1 MGVNKTM
8 ITTTNTTIKMK
19 NMNVVLTNKQ
29 IMNSSM
35 SFFTLLMVKSPSNL
49 MEVIQFMS
57 LEMLIHLMFH
67 QMPIIKIVIK
77 YTF

>member
-1 MGVNKTM
+1 MAVNKTM

-35 SFFTLLMVKSPSNL
+35 SFFTSLMVKSPSNL